1 MRKRTGGFT
10 LPGEA
15 GYEKLTLELAEK
27 WGADV
32 IRDSDGT
39 KLSEDIVKAGYGIYS
54 TICIIRGHNEWAREH
69 MEHLQQT
76 FLMTEPEVA
85 VPGNVEPEAGKLVID
100 LLKSYYR
107 EQFRVNDT
115 PESVAYWQV
124 FDRTTGREVDREQ
137 WTFSSESGTVV
148 IHDVTAYHVYTV
160 NFLAYRVWE
169 EISMYNHVTNGW
181 DKEHLMPV
189 DPRSSEAK
197 EYLYGWLKRWCE
209 ENPDTTVV
217 RFTSMFYN
225 FVWIWGEDERNR
237 NRFSDWGSYDFT
249 VSPQA
254 LAEFEQT
261 YGYRLTSED
270 FINQGKLHVTHMEP
284 TARQLD
290 YIAFT
295 NRFVV
300 DFGKR
305 LVELVHEY
313 GKQAYVFYDDS
324 WVGIEPYLPTFQ
336 EFGFDGIIKCIF
348 SGYEVRLCAGVDVPV
363 HEVRLHPYLFPVGL
377 GGAPT
382 FSEGGNPLEDAK
394 RYWNSAKRAMLRCK
408 IDRIGLGG
416 YLHLVENYPDFV
428 DYVEQVAGEF
438 RLLKEL
444 WEQGPAQTLNVKVAV
459 LTAWGKMRS
468 WTLSG
473 HFHETYMHDL
483 IHVNEALAGLPV
495 EVDYICFDDVLAG
508 KAWDYDVIINAGM
521 EGSAWSGGSR
531 WKDDLVVE
539 ELTRWTDRGGVFVG
553 IYQPSMVDGY
563 QYSFRMAQVLG
574 VDLDTGA
581 RCCHGKPGY
590 GLDEEW
596 RRRLIA
602 GYGNEKDSS
611 CDGDTNDV
619 LDMKPLA
626 GIWLVD
632 MNTKVIS
639 EMVEENPIGEEV
651 HTPSF
656 TVHEFGKGKGI
667 YLSHFAYSVPGSRML
682 LNLLLAANGREE
694 RQLYLCDNVWC
705 ECAYFPDSR
714 MLVVM
719 NLSEKRQAVMIN
731 TEGGER
737 EFELGAFEMV
747 FEKIV

>member
-237 NRFSDWGSYDFT
+237 NRFSDWGSYEIGR
-249 VSPQA
+249 A
-254 LAEFEQT
+254 
-261 YGYRLTSED
+261 
-270 FINQGKLHVTHMEP
+270 HV
-284 TARQLD
+284 
-290 YIAFT
+290 
-295 NRFVV
+295 
-300 DFGKR
+300 
-305 LVELVHEY
+305 
-313 GKQAYVFYDDS
+313 
-324 WVGIEPYLPTFQ
+324 
-336 EFGFDGIIKCIF
+336 
-348 SGYEVRLCAGVDVPV
+348 
-363 HEVRLHPYLFPVGL
+363 
-377 GGAPT
+377 
-382 FSEGGNPLEDAK
+382 
-394 RYWNSAKRAMLRCK
+394 
-408 IDRIGLGG
+408 
-416 YLHLVENYPDFV
+416 
-428 DYVEQVAGEF
+428 
-438 RLLKEL
+438 
-444 WEQGPAQTLNVKVAV
+444 
-459 LTAWGKMRS
+459 
-468 WTLSG
+468 
-473 HFHETYMHDL
+473 
-483 IHVNEALAGLPV
+483 
-495 EVDYICFDDVLAG
+495 
-508 KAWDYDVIINAGM
+508 
-521 EGSAWSGGSR
+521 
-531 WKDDLVVE
+531 
-539 ELTRWTDRGGVFVG
+539 
-553 IYQPSMVDGY
+553 
-563 QYSFRMAQVLG
+563 
-574 VDLDTGA
+574 
-581 RCCHGKPGY
+581 
-590 GLDEEW
+590 
-596 RRRLIA
+596 
-602 GYGNEKDSS
+602 
-611 CDGDTNDV
+611 
-619 LDMKPLA
+619 
-626 GIWLVD
+626 
-632 MNTKVIS
+632 
-639 EMVEENPIGEEV
+639 
-651 HTPSF
+651 
-656 TVHEFGKGKGI
+656 
-667 YLSHFAYSVPGSRML
+667 
-682 LNLLLAANGREE
+682 
-694 RQLYLCDNVWC
+694 
-705 ECAYFPDSR
+705 
-714 MLVVM
+714 
-719 NLSEKRQAVMIN
+719 
-731 TEGGER
+731 
-737 EFELGAFEMV
+737 
-747 FEKIV
+747 